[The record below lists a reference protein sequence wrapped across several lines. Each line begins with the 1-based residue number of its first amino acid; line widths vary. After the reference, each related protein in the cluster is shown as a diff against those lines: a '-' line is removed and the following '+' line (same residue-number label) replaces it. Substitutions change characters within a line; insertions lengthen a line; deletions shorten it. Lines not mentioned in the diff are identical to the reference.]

1 MSFDRQVLEFLLSI
15 FKLCLVLRLV
25 SWLTRVGL
33 LKRYLRSLRTGLVC
47 FSCQVGDLHGT
58 LLGLLILLLRRIGSH
73 SGWLWAL
80 LNWFR
85 DLLSSLSQVLG
96 AERCRLP
103 DIFDAS
109 EHLNYVMV
117 IFFARVLFT
126 PRVKRLRLLLV
137 VKYLNSLT

>member
-15 FKLCLVLRLV
+15 VKLRLVLRLV

-33 LKRYLRSLRTGLVC
+33 LKRYLRSLRTGLVF
-47 FSCQVGDLHGT
+47 FSRQVGDLRGT
-58 LLGLLILLLRRIGSH
+58 LLGLLILLLRFIGSH
-73 SGWLWAL
+73 SGWLRAL
-80 LNWFR
+80 LDWFR
-85 DLLSSLSQVLG
+85 DLLSSLCQVLG

-117 IFFARVLFT
+117 ILFARVFFT
-126 PRVKRLRLLLV
+126 RRVKRLRLLLV
-137 VKYLNSLT
+137 VKYLNSLA